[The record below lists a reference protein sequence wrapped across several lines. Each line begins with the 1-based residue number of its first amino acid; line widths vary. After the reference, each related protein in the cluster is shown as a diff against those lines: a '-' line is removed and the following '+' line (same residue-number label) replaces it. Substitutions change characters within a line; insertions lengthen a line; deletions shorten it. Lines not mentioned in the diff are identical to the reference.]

1 MNGTVHPEVLVLGA
15 TGQVGTGIVGALLE
29 AGSPVLAVG
38 RDPAK
43 LVTLSSHFP
52 DEPGLDV
59 LAGSVADEAQA
70 QFLAAQL
77 QGRRRPLRA
86 VIASLAGPVERGRL
100 LDRPADVLA
109 RTLEHNLLPHLTAAR
124 HLLPLLS
131 GRDPGAQHAQYVL
144 IGPPCGE
151 CPWAGYGHESVSA
164 AAQRMLAH
172 ALHGEAKAFGVRL
185 QMLTVD
191 HPVRTPANER
201 DACAEWPSVLAV
213 GRTVVGLLERG
224 GLPLK
229 PIVHFGANH
238 APAPIGTLYR
248 DFSVPS
254 FSSPSQGLSS

>member
-1 MNGTVHPEVLVLGA
+1 MNGTVRPEVMVLGA
-15 TGQVGTGIVGALLE
+15 TGQVGFGIVGALLE

-43 LVTLSSHFP
+43 LVKLATHFR

-59 LAGSVADEAQA
+59 LAGSVASEEEAT
-70 QFLAAQL
+70 FLAAQL
-77 QGRRRPLRA
+77 KGRQRPLRA

-124 HLLPLLS
+124 HLLPLLQ
-131 GRDPGAQHAQYVL
+131 GREPGAQYVL

-151 CPWAGYGHESVSA
+151 CAWAGYGHESVSA
-164 AAQRMLAH
+164 AAQRMLAQ
-172 ALHGEAKAFGVRL
+172 ALHAEARGLGVRL

-213 GRTVVGLLERG
+213 GRTAVDLLARG

-238 APAPIGTLYR
+238 AQPPVSTLYN
-248 DFSVPS
+248 DFV
-254 FSSPSQGLSS
+254 SPLSNSQRLSS